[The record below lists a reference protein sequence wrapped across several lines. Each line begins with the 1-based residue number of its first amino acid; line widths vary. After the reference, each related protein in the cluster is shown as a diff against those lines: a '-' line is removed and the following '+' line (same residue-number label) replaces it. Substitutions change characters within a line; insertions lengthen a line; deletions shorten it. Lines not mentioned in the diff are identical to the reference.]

1 MIGVIDSVNSEAFEF
16 CISVL
21 SRNVPSRQVGVCLRG
36 SGVSSIC
43 MDRCSTLLKVQ
54 LNLEVSCALK

>member
-21 SRNVPSRQVGVCLRG
+21 SRNVPTLI
-36 SGVSSIC
+36 SIEEETG
-43 MDRCSTLLKVQ
+43 RWISIPTLNTFL
-54 LNLEVSCALK
+54 